1 MGGGRVEGASDGW
14 LAHNFA
20 ALVGRSGGL
29 RSTER
34 WSTIQRRTYEDDVW
48 IVELASPPLIK

>member
-14 LAHNFA
+14 FAHDFA

>member
-14 LAHNFA
+14 FAHDFA
-20 ALVGRSGGL
+20 ALVGISGGL

-48 IVELASPPLIK
+48 IVELASPPWIK